1 MIRKVVRR
9 ALNLGLA
16 LFLAALAGP
25 SARAQGMFYQEV
37 EKDGRIY
44 VFNIAK
50 EHAAW
55 SKSGELGKA
64 ITRLGYGSNDE
75 TVIFDS
81 EAAISLYNFKHG
93 KPAEA
98 FAEPAKPK
106 MEVSWKDGKTTI
118 ATDKAQLSMSTRI
131 QARFT
136 QESPDDSVKLF
147 PGAGGGD
154 GRGSFRIRRA
164 KFKLEGWV
172 YSRDLTYEFQ
182 LNFMDAGSA
191 QPTRMVEDAW
201 INWDISKKKLFQVK
215 LGQFK
220 VPFGRQELT
229 SSGSQQFVDR
239 TDVSNRYARGR
250 ETGIQVWGSFLGNKA
265 EWRAGAFNGNSRSQT
280 ANDNGKFQYNARI
293 QFHPSGDPKFSE
305 SDFDSKDK
313 LLWAI
318 AGNFEL
324 NDKSGA
330 TTSTDNKDTIWGGD
344 FIAKYKGFSVQGE
357 YFDKKAEPETG
368 AEFKDKGWY
377 VQVGYLLGAKR
388 NWELAFRNGSI
399 DPSDLKTGDDRKE
412 IGGALSY
419 YYNKHNLKVQADFRQ
434 LEDEAANSGQ
444 GVKNKEFRLQT
455 QFVF

>member
-9 ALNLGLA
+9 GPNLGLA
-16 LFLAALAGP
+16 LFLAAVAAP

-50 EHAAW
+50 EHVAW

-64 ITRLGYGSNDE
+64 ITRLGYGNNGE
-75 TVIFDS
+75 TVIFDG
-81 EAAISLYNFKHG
+81 EAAISLFNFKHG
-93 KPAEA
+93 KPAET
-98 FAEPAKPK
+98 FPEPIKPK

-136 QESPDDSVKLF
+136 QELPDDSIKLF
-147 PGAGGGD
+147 PGADGGD

-164 KFKLEGWV
+164 KFKLEGWF
-172 YSRDLTYEFQ
+172 YKPELTYEFQ
-182 LNFMDAGSA
+182 LNFMDASSA
-191 QPTRMVEDAW
+191 QPTRMLEDAW
-201 INWDISKKKLFQVK
+201 INWDISKKKTFQVK

-239 TDVSNRYARGR
+239 SDVSNRYARGR
-250 ETGIQVWGSFLGNKA
+250 ETGIQAWGGFFSNRA
-265 EWRAGAFNGNSRSQT
+265 EWRVGAFGGNSRSQT
-280 ANDNGKFQYNARI
+280 ANDNDKFQYNARI
-293 QFHPSGDPKFSE
+293 QFHPSGDPKLSE

-318 AGNFEL
+318 AGNLEF
-324 NDKSGA
+324 NDKSRA
-330 TTSTDNKDTIWGGD
+330 TTSTDTKDTIWGGD
-344 FIAKYKGFSVQGE
+344 FIAKYKGFSLQGE

-368 AEFKDKGWY
+368 AELKDKGWY
-377 VQVGYLLGAKR
+377 VQAGYLLGAKR
-388 NWELAFRNGSI
+388 NWELAFRNGRI
-399 DPSDLKTGDDRKE
+399 DPSDLKSGDDRKE
-412 IGGALSY
+412 IGGAINY
-419 YYNKHNLKVQADFRQ
+419 FYNKHNVKVQADFRQ
-434 LEDEAANSGQ
+434 IEDDAGNSGK
-444 GVKNKEFRLQT
+444 GTKNKEFRLQT